1 MNAKLEVF
9 KNASFPV
16 LTGFDNLLSEER
28 NLNKMDNFGERFDSN
43 FYFVYDA
50 IFWHLV
56 RLIVQFLL
64 IHRLCERNS
73 LNFT

>member
-43 FYFVYDA
+43 FNFVYDA
-50 IFWHLV
+50 IFC
-56 RLIVQFLL
+56 I
-64 IHRLCERNS
+64 
-73 LNFT
+73 